1 MDGSA
6 YIGHSMIDET
16 NGPNG
21 DRVGNDQGTD
31 RASDTETASEITGE
45 LAPIEDHRPVGAA
58 DRSGEPIATDRPGGL
73 ATVVLQGIAGIVVL
87 LILTLGTFGISA
99 LETLLGIGLILFG
112 VFESITAY
120 RKRQPI
126 HAFFPPAVGVIA
138 GVVLIIWP
146 GETRVVAG
154 YVLAAVVGIRGVLDI
169 WAGVRRWHRPG
180 SNAWV
185 FIRGIVMT
193 AIAGFMVLFPSQSVA
208 FVVVVG
214 AVLAIARTVLSLW
227 FAFASR
233 GAADTV
239 DPSDTYGVLT
249 YWLSRREMDRAA
261 ADAVEDR
268 VFLHVGNARDRLWR
282 FGTLMFL
289 ATTIATF
296 GIATDSTAV
305 VIGAMLVA
313 PLMTPILGTA
323 AGLINGKRRAAGI
336 SATVVFAGSLGAVV
350 VAWGLATLIPALNTV
365 VQNSQI
371 TSRTSPSLLD
381 LAIAIAAGAAGAYGV
396 SRAESSDALPG
407 VAVAIALVP
416 PLAVIGITLH
426 AGDFQQTVGAL
437 LLFLTNLFS
446 IVLMAGIVFIAV
458 GYSSWGNLYHRRDR
472 IRVSFAAVVLAMILI
487 SIPLALTA
495 KRIIRASSDLG
506 NVSEAVDEWLG
517 TRTSLRINDLEVDG
531 DTVTIQLVGRV
542 HPPPADRLSEDISER
557 IGRDVTAIVRWIEES
572 EIVGR
577 TVEGDT
583 AS

>member
-1 MDGSA
+1 
-6 YIGHSMIDET
+6 
-16 NGPNG
+16 
-21 DRVGNDQGTD
+21 
-31 RASDTETASEITGE
+31 
-45 LAPIEDHRPVGAA
+45 
-58 DRSGEPIATDRPGGL
+58 
-73 ATVVLQGIAGIVVL
+73 
-87 LILTLGTFGISA
+87 
-99 LETLLGIGLILFG
+99 
-112 VFESITAY
+112 
-120 RKRQPI
+120 
-126 HAFFPPAVGVIA
+126 
-138 GVVLIIWP
+138 
-146 GETRVVAG
+146 
-154 YVLAAVVGIRGVLDI
+154 
-169 WAGVRRWHRPG
+169 
-180 SNAWV
+180 
-185 FIRGIVMT
+185 
-193 AIAGFMVLFPSQSVA
+193 
-208 FVVVVG
+208 
-214 AVLAIARTVLSLW
+214 
-227 FAFASR
+227 
-233 GAADTV
+233 
-239 DPSDTYGVLT
+239 
-249 YWLSRREMDRAA
+249 
-261 ADAVEDR
+261 
-268 VFLHVGNARDRLWR
+268 
-282 FGTLMFL
+282 MFL

-495 KRIIRASSDLG
+495 QRIIRASSDLG

-517 TRTSLRINDLEVDG
+517 TSTSLRINDLEVDG
-531 DTVTIQLVGRV
+531 DTVTIQLVGTV
-542 HPPPADRLSEDISER
+542 HPPPADRLSDDISER